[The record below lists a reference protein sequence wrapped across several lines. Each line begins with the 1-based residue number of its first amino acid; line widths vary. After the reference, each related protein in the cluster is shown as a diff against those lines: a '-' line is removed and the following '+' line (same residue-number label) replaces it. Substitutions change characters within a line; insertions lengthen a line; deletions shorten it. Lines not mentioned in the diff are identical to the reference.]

1 MKVLTNMRTD
11 EARIFLDAFR
21 NQRARDFVMKMK
33 ISNYSSSILEHHPR
47 KGNPGNEHVLR
58 KCSLLINTIFE
69 QIEAVQESPGELF
82 PLLNKLSRKNPVQD
96 EIWFPEFDEAYAN
109 YKHNR
114 KLNNRYRQLKPYL
127 YGKSYCDVGCGG
139 GDLVAFLK
147 KNHAHFNMCE
157 GIDVLDWRTDEIKD
171 EINFQMLDFSRPGT
185 RSRFRYDT
193 VTCLAVL
200 HHVGNTDDELS
211 VFLQNVGT
219 AISRDGRLIVEEDVI
234 LPGYQVNENPV
245 VRKQVE
251 RLSKKQ
257 PLFAEFVNFSEND
270 QRDITIIIDIIS
282 NALCGGL
289 PQMAFPFGFRSLNQ
303 WAAIFSGNNY
313 RIADIEVFGY
323 ADGVFNRSGH
333 VLFILEP

>member
-1 MKVLTNMRTD
+1 MHIN
-11 EARIFLDAFR
+11 EAKTFLKAFK
-21 NQRARDFVMKMK
+21 NSKARDFVHKMK
-33 ISNYSSSILEHHPR
+33 ISNYSNSILEHHPR
-47 KGNPGNEHVLR
+47 KEKSGNEHVLR
-58 KCSLLINTIFE
+58 KCRLLINAIFE

-82 PLLNKLSRKNPVQD
+82 PLLNKLSRKNPEQH

-147 KNHAHFNMCE
+147 KNHAHFNICA

-200 HHVGNTDDELS
+200 HHVGKTDNELS
-211 VFLQNVGT
+211 VFLQNIGT
-219 AISRDGRLIVEEDVI
+219 AITRNGRLIVEEDVI
-234 LPGYQVNENPV
+234 LPGYQVNENADV
-245 VRKQVE
+245 SRQVE
-251 RLSKKQ
+251 KLSGIQ
-257 PLFAEFVNFSEND
+257 PLFAEFVEFSEDD
-270 QRDITIIIDIIS
+270 QRDITIIIDVIS
-282 NALCGGL
+282 NALCGGV

-303 WAAIFSGNNY
+303 WIEIFSRNNY
-313 RIADIEVFGY
+313 NIADIEVMGY

-333 VLFILEP
+333 VFFILEPYR